1 MPTTNVNILAVV
13 VAAVATF
20 LLGAVWYSP
29 VLFAKQWVHAH
40 GYTPEKVEE
49 MKKKGVTRAY
59 AVAAVCYLVMAYVL
73 ALLASY
79 TQATS
84 LAQGLWLG
92 FLVWLG
98 FAATLGRT
106 ANGVQ
111 LARTLRLKDLIFIV
125 VGTVIGSGI
134 FTVPGPVLRQTGG
147 HIGFALLA
155 WVLGGIVSL
164 LGALT
169 YGELGGMLPEA
180 GGAYVYV
187 REAFGRLPA
196 FLLGWTLFFVV
207 STGSVATLSVAF
219 AEYLRQFVPL
229 GPSAG
234 KLVAALMIAVVGAVN
249 VRGTRHSASLQN
261 WSTGIKVGAILV
273 MSAVFLGTGHGLA
286 GGRAAE
292 LATPPLLSPL
302 SGIGVAM
309 IGVLWAYEGWAN
321 VAASAGE
328 TLEPQRA
335 FPRGIVIGTVALVAI
350 YLLANAGYLAALG
363 PAGVAQSDR
372 VAAEAVT
379 ALHGPGAGRLIAA
392 AVLVSMF
399 SAANG
404 LTLTNSRVYYAMA
417 RDGVFFRKLADV
429 HPRFG
434 TPAFSVI
441 VSSAWTVLLAATGSF
456 EPLFTYE

>member
-1 MPTTNVNILAVV
+1 
-13 VAAVATF
+13 
-20 LLGAVWYSP
+20 
-29 VLFAKQWVHAH
+29 
-40 GYTPEKVEE
+40 
-49 MKKKGVTRAY
+49 
-59 AVAAVCYLVMAYVL
+59 
-73 ALLASY
+73 
-79 TQATS
+79 
-84 LAQGLWLG
+84 
-92 FLVWLG
+92 
-98 FAATLGRT
+98 
-106 ANGVQ
+106 
-111 LARTLRLKDLIFIV
+111 
-125 VGTVIGSGI
+125 
-134 FTVPGPVLRQTGG
+134 
-147 HIGFALLA
+147 
-155 WVLGGIVSL
+155 
-164 LGALT
+164 
-169 YGELGGMLPEA
+169 
-180 GGAYVYV
+180 
-187 REAFGRLPA
+187 
-196 FLLGWTLFFVV
+196 
-207 STGSVATLSVAF
+207 
-219 AEYLRQFVPL
+219 
-229 GPSAG
+229 
-234 KLVAALMIAVVGAVN
+234 MIAVVGAVN

-273 MSAVFLGTGHGLA
+273 MSAVFLGTGDGLSGA
-286 GGRAAE
+286 DPAEPAA
-292 LATPPLLSPL
+292 PPALSLL

-350 YLLANAGYLAALG
+350 YLLANVGYLAALG
-363 PAGVAQSDR
+363 PAGAARSDR

-379 ALHGPGAGRLIAA
+379 VLLGPGAGRLIAA

-456 EPLFTYE
+456 EQLFTYVIFAAWIFYMLAGASIFVLRRRRPDAPRPFRVPWYPWTPLVFVLSAGAIVVNTIAARPGRSLLGLGILLLGLPAYRWWRRGPRAPAPAAASGAP